1 MVILKK
7 IGFILLLTILSHSV
21 LTAQLN
27 MSLVGDLNYN
37 TDLNDIWGYTDSNGK
52 EYAIVGLRNGVS
64 VVDLSIPSA
73 PVQVGFAPGVNSTWR
88 DIKVWGDYAYITC
101 DQGDDGLMVMDLSNL
116 PNGITYSFYR
126 PELTVASGT
135 DTLEKAHNIWID
147 ENGIAYISGSNI
159 GNRGVLFL
167 DVHTTP
173 GTPIFVGS
181 EDNEYAHDCYTRG
194 DTLYSADLYAGFFSV
209 YDISNKAAPV
219 LLGSRTTPSLFTH
232 NLWLSDDSKYI
243 FTTDEKP
250 DAFIGSYDV
259 TDPNNIIEL
268 DRYRPD
274 STLGQGV
281 IPHNVHVWDDYII
294 ASYYTDGCIILDASR
309 PHNLIEVGNF
319 DTYFPANSGFDGA
332 WGAYPYFPS
341 GLVAVSDIG
350 GTLFILQPNYVR
362 ACYLEGQVTDAVTGN
377 TLSGVSVK
385 ITNTL
390 VNESSNNSGDYATGF
405 ATAGTYTVTYSL
417 LNYATK
423 TETVTLNNGVL
434 TIKDVQ
440 LQPLQAFVLTGNVTE
455 MIASTPSIDDAQILI
470 YNDDYSYD
478 ATTDAAGNFNV
489 SGFYNGDYNIV
500 IGKWGYKQRNI
511 ASQSIPANSSSLN
524 FTLEKGYED
533 DFTLNLGW
541 STTSTATTG
550 DWERATPIGIT
561 DQQYGQTTPGD
572 DILTDFGDKAFVTG
586 NGGTSAGANDVD
598 NGVVDL
604 FSPSFDVS
612 TYNDPYFSY
621 HYWFFNQGNQSTPN
635 DEFVIKLSDGNQT
648 VTIETITQS
657 QGVWSA
663 KKVIRISDY
672 LTPTSDMKVIFS
684 TSDLPASGHFVE
696 AAVDVFAVFDSFNVN
711 TNNIE
716 EQLAELTISPNP
728 SSNQFNIDYQLIN
741 RFNQG
746 QIQVYNAVGQL
757 METAP
762 IELTKGQISLGT
774 HLEAGFYI
782 IQFVVDHQ
790 IVAQEKVVKF

>member
-1 MVILKK
+1 MIILKRLY
-7 IGFILLLTILSHSV
+7 FTLLLAIFSHSV

-27 MSLVGDLNYN
+27 MTLVGDLDYPTN
-37 TDLNDIWGYTDSNGK
+37 LSDIWGYTDSNGK
-52 EYAIVGLRNGVS
+52 EYAIVGRRDGVS
-64 VVDLSIPSA
+64 VVDLSNPANPI
-73 PVQVGFAPGVNSTWR
+73 QVGFAPGALSVWR

-101 DQGDDGLMVMDLSNL
+101 DQGSDGLMVINLSNL

-147 ENGIAYISGSNI
+147 ENGYAYISGANV

-173 GTPIFVGS
+173 GIPIFVGA
-181 EDNEYAHDCYTRG
+181 EDAEYAHDCYTRG
-194 DTLYSADLYAGFFSV
+194 DTLYTADIYGGYFSV
-209 YDISNKAAPV
+209 YDVSNKAAPV
-219 LLGSRTTPSLFTH
+219 FLGNRTTPSLFTH
-232 NLWLSDDSKYI
+232 NLWLSDDSKYL

-250 DAFIGSYDV
+250 DAFVGSYDV

-281 IPHNVHVWDDYII
+281 IPHNVHVWNDYLIV
-294 ASYYTDGCIILDASR
+294 SYYTDGCIIVDASR

-319 DTYFPANSGFDGA
+319 DTYFPANSGFSGA

-341 GLVAVSDIG
+341 GLVAVSDIDS
-350 GTLFILQPNYVR
+350 TLFILQPNYVR

-390 VNESSNNSGDYATGF
+390 VNESSNNSGNYATGF
-405 ATAGTYTVTYSL
+405 AKPGTYTVTYSL
-417 LNYATK
+417 FGYAQK

-455 MIASTPSIDDAQILI
+455 MIATTPSIDDAQILI
-470 YNDDYSYD
+470 YNDDYSYG
-478 ATTDAAGNFNV
+478 ATTDGAGNFNI
-489 SGFYNGDYNIV
+489 SGFYNGDYTIV
-500 IGKWGYKQRNI
+500 VGKWGYKQRNI
-511 ASQSIPANSSSLN
+511 SIQSIPANSSSLN

-541 STTSTATTG
+541 STASTASTG
-550 DWERATPIGIT
+550 DWERVKPLGIN
-561 DQQYGQTTPGD
+561 DAQYGQTAPNE

-586 NGGTSAGANDVD
+586 NGGATAGANDVD

-604 FSPSFDVS
+604 ATPSFDVS
-612 TYNDPYFSY
+612 SYNDPYFSY
-621 HYWFFNQGNQSTPN
+621 YYWFFNNGGQGTPN
-635 DEFVIKLSDGNQT
+635 DELVVKLYDGNQT
-648 VTIETITQS
+648 VTVETITQS
-657 QGVWSA
+657 QGAWSS
-663 KKVIRISDY
+663 KKLIRISDF
-672 LTPTSDMKVIFS
+672 LTPTSDMKVIFT
-684 TSDLPASGHFVE
+684 TSDMAGSGHLVE
-696 AAVDVFAVFDSFNVN
+696 AAIDVFTVFDSFNVN

-746 QIQVYNAVGQL
+746 QIQIYNAVGQL
-757 METAP
+757 METTK

-774 HLEAGFYI
+774 NLEAGFYI
-782 IQFVVDHQ
+782 IQFVVDNQ
-790 IVAQEKVVKF
+790 IVAQEKVVKY